1 MSVVQGTVYEAFR
14 ATAHRYPENDFLCI
28 LPQTAA
34 RYGIVARSYSYAD
47 AAREVETLEGKY
59 RAAGAGLAH
68 RVGLMLENRPAFFF
82 HWLALNALGASVVPM
97 NPEWRSAELEYLV
110 AHSEIGVAVV
120 PLDRVEELKRAGTAS
135 GRTLAVTTADLAS
148 LDEATSPARAA
159 ESLGAGAGRNPKA
172 GAGPS
177 PNPGVNPN
185 PALGPNTECALLYTS
200 GTTGRPKGCVLPN
213 EYFLWAGHWYASIG
227 GLCQVSSGC
236 ERLITPLP
244 MSHMNAMAYST
255 MVMLLTGGCVV
266 PLDRFHPDTWW
277 DSVRESRATI
287 VHYLGVMPAMLLG
300 APPEEGDREHHVRFG
315 FGAGVSPRLHATFE
329 QRFGFPLLEAW
340 AMTETGAGAVMIAN
354 REPRKVGTACFGTTE
369 PRIDYR
375 IVDDA
380 GQDMPANEPGELW
393 VRGSSVAPVTGASP
407 GAGADSPSRRFG
419 FFREYLK
426 DPQATAEA
434 WSDGYFHTGDIVCVD
449 PDGDFHFIDRKKN
462 VIRRS
467 GENISAVEVES
478 VLLQHPNISSVG
490 VTAVPD
496 EVRGDEV
503 MACVVPCV
511 AVDAAGREAFAREVQ
526 QFCLDRLAYY
536 KAPGY
541 VGFCERLPL
550 TATEKIQRA
559 QLKDLGRQLLTT
571 SSCVDLRSL
580 KKRTSAAAA

>member
-1 MSVVQGTVYEAFR
+1 MSVVQSTVYEAFR

-34 RYGIVARSYSYAD
+34 RYGIPARTYSYAD
-47 AAREVETLEGKY
+47 ATREVETLERKY
-59 RAAGAGLAH
+59 RTAGVGLAH

-120 PLDRVEELKRAGTAS
+120 PVDRVLELKRAGTAS
-135 GRTLAVTTADLAS
+135 GRTLAVTTSDLAS
-148 LDEATSPARAA
+148 LDEATSPPRAA
-159 ESLGAGAGRNPKA
+159 ERAS
-172 GAGPS
+172 
-177 PNPGVNPN
+177 
-185 PALGPNTECALLYTS
+185 LGPNTECALLYTS

-227 GLCQVSSGC
+227 GLCQVFQGR

-354 REPRKVGTACFGTTE
+354 REPRKIGTACFGTAE
-369 PRIDYR
+369 ARIDYR

-380 GQDMPANEPGELW
+380 GRDVRAGDPGELW
-393 VRGSSVAPVTGASP
+393 VRGAADAAP
-407 GAGADSPSRRFG
+407 RFG

-434 WSDGYFHTGDIVCVD
+434 WSDGYFHTGDIVSVD

-478 VLLQHPNISSVG
+478 VLLQHPNIASAG

-503 MACVVPCV
+503 MACLVLRVPV
-511 AVDAAGREAFAREVQ
+511 EEAGRESFAREVQ

-559 QLKDLGRQLLTT
+559 QLKDLGRQLLATPH
-571 SSCVDLRSL
+571 CVDLRSL
-580 KKRTSAAAA
+580 KKRTPAAAA